1 MCAIERSTFG
11 FLYVSLAALAAFSS
25 IIIVSCRLDFVSISD
40 LSVLMKGWPFDFYM
54 SQLLVLGKLK
64 SGGGP
69 IFKVVLE
76 C

>member
-1 MCAIERSTFG
+1 MCAIERSTFCV
-11 FLYVSLAALAAFSS
+11 LYVSLAALAAFSS